1 VPLFARVVP
10 RVVIDSASERPSS
23 FHFHQRLHRPEE
35 FSYVMAARRVVR
47 GRCFDLH
54 YRPGMNGPRL
64 GLIVPK
70 RLARAA
76 SLRNAIKRQG
86 REAFRLLSAE
96 LPPFELVLR
105 LSRAVKGVR
114 AADGEQ
120 KVVWRAEIEALLR
133 RLATQ
138 TP

>member
-10 RVVIDSASERPSS
+10 KVVIDSASERPGS
-23 FHFHQRLHRPEE
+23 FRFEQRLHRPEE
-35 FSYVMAARRVVR
+35 FAAVMAARQVVR

-54 YRPGMNGPRL
+54 FRSGGSGLRL

-86 REAFRLLSAE
+86 REAFRLLAAD

-105 LSRAVKGVR
+105 LSRAIKGVR
-114 AADGEQ
+114 ASDCEQ
-120 KVVWRAEIEALLR
+120 KVVWRLEIETLLR
-133 RLATQ
+133 RLCSQ
-138 TP
+138 TR